1 MNGPSLSNPELPAP
15 INFRR
20 FGDWTSWLSLIVQLL
35 VAPFTLL
42 CLAPFA
48 ALAAAF
54 LPGGFWLWVIAYFA
68 LLPFLFVPGI
78 DVLQIWLVCPRTRPP
93 TVAEQ
98 ARLQP
103 LWDQVITRIGKGKR
117 RKYRFRVEDSAH
129 INAAAAGGRIV
140 IVTTRALRHLHD
152 RALGAVLAHAL
163 SHPVG
168 LHPAVLVIQGWLA
181 RPLGWAARLSIILHN
196 LLAWFSGWR
205 IHWALFMFI
214 LVVMLV
220 IRAALLVL
228 NTVMMFAGLLL
239 RFLGRKAEH
248 AADSVATKLGYG
260 PALID
265 ALSALERQDE
275 ALQQAE
281 TDTRQHPATV
291 PVSRAWATHPPTSKR
306 IDKIRAVLSKT

>member
-35 VAPFTLL
+35 IAPFTLL

-54 LPGGFWLWVIAYFA
+54 LPGGFWLWVIVYFA
-68 LLPFLFVPGI
+68 VLPFLFVPGI

-103 LWDQVITRIGKGKR
+103 LWDQVVTRIGKGKR

-152 RALGAVLAHAL
+152 RELGAVLAHEL
-163 SHPVG
+163 GHHVG

-281 TDTRQHPATV
+281 TGNRQHPATV

-306 IDKIRAVLSKT
+306 ISKIHAALSKT